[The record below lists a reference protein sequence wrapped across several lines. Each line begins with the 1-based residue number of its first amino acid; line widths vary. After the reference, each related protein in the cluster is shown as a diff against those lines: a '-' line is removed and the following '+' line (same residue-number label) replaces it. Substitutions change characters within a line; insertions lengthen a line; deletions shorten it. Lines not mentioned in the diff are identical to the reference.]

1 MEVAAAKSMSFRK
14 LFFRM
19 FLLFFFL
26 TGLGSATMAQ
36 VTASIKGTVTDASG
50 ASVAGAKLVAKSAAR
65 GLERNAESNT
75 AGEYEAPALPPA
87 SYVSDFHNAGFE
99 TYIYKGVVHQ
109 VSHKTAQTF
118 S

>member
-1 MEVAAAKSMSFRK
+1 MEVAAAKSVSFRN

-50 ASVAGAKLVAKSAAR
+50 ASVAGGKGVVKSAVP
-65 GLERNAESNT
+65 GLERNGESNT
-75 AGEYEAPALPPA
+75 AGENDVHALPTGR
-87 SYVSDFHNAGFE
+87 YGVWVHKAGF
-99 TYIYKGVVHQ
+99 Q
-109 VSHKTAQTF
+109 
-118 S
+118 

>member
-1 MEVAAAKSMSFRK
+1 MEVAAAKSMSFRN

-50 ASVAGAKLVAKSAAR
+50 ASVAGAKVVVKSAAR

-75 AGEYEAPALPPA
+75 AGEYEVPAMPPGSYEAEVQKAGWETQIAKEIGRA
-87 SYVSDFHNAGFE
+87 SCRE
-99 TYIYKGVVHQ
+99 
-109 VSHKTAQTF
+109 
-118 S
+118 